1 MEPAPGLIELR
12 LNHVGQLFNTM
23 DPSPFLH
30 ERDLDHDAE
39 EFIVSWARELR
50 IQGRPELRLRVVLH
64 QAEDP
69 AVTEL
74 VRQSLRHYFAYR
86 AEVSQR
92 ELHALLREGRT
103 AFGIGLTFLAVT
115 LALRGLLPAAGWGD
129 WVREGLTLRLGRT
142 LEAHRHP
149 PLPVVAAAGAGQ
161 TTGPALSLPGR
172 GRFPAPIAPFLTG

>member
-129 WVREGLTLRLGRT
+129 WVREGLTICGWVGLWKPIDIHLYRWWPLRAQARLQVDFQ
-142 LEAHRHP
+142 
-149 PLPVVAAAGAGQ
+149 PLSPR
-161 TTGPALSLPGR
+161 S
-172 GRFPAPIAPFLTG
+172 

>member
-1 MEPAPGLIELR
+1 MEPDTGLIELR

-23 DPSPFLH
+23 DPSPFH

-50 IQGRPELRLRVVLH
+50 TQGRKNLRVRVVLH

-86 AEVSQR
+86 AEVSRR
-92 ELHALLREGRT
+92 ELHGLLREGRT
-103 AFGIGLTFLAVT
+103 ALAIGLTFLVVT
-115 LALRGLLPAAGWGD
+115 LALRGLLPVAGWGD
-129 WVREGLTLRLGRT
+129 GVREGLTICGWVGLWKPIDIHLYRWWPLRAQAKLQAR
-142 LEAHRHP
+142 LSAC
-149 PLPVVAAAGAGQ
+149 PVEVDFQ
-161 TTGPALSLPGR
+161 PQ
-172 GRFPAPIAPFLTG
+172 FPHS

>member
-23 DPSPFLH
+23 DPSPFH

-50 IQGRPELRLRVVLH
+50 IQGRKELRLRVVLH

-74 VRQSLRHYFAYR
+74 VRQSVRHYFAYR
-86 AEVSQR
+86 AEVTRR
-92 ELHALLREGRT
+92 ELHGLLREGR
-103 AFGIGLTFLAVT
+103 AALVIGLTFLAAT
-115 LALRGLLPAAGWGD
+115 LALRGLLPHAGWGD
-129 WVREGLTLRLGRT
+129 WVREGLMIGGWVALWKPIDIHLYRWWPLRAQVRLQAR
-142 LEAHRHP
+142 LSACPVEVDYQP
-149 PLPVVAAAGAGQ
+149 QLPR
-161 TTGPALSLPGR
+161 S
-172 GRFPAPIAPFLTG
+172 